1 MFVHHGCHAACPGKP
16 TLQNTQET
24 IQETSEDMTTPKDSD
39 LREALR
45 RKYADTP
52 QLPSDFMNR
61 MQQASQKNRQR
72 SSFFICHSPL
82 VTRRF
87 AAVFSIAA
95 VLLIAFLLWPES
107 HEETLTQQE
116 VKPIVA
122 EAEPQPVPQPIIEE
136 KEEEVMA
143 EVQTTQQPAKK
154 RRKAVKKRSAPVEP
168 VQTEVEPLLAE
179 AAALFDEGRAPN
191 NDLTDPFL
199 DSDEF
204 AREIRSQGERLNGK
218 IAQMMIK

>member
-1 MFVHHGCHAACPGKP
+1 
-16 TLQNTQET
+16 
-24 IQETSEDMTTPKDSD
+24 MTTYKDTD

-72 SSFFICHSPL
+72 SSFFIRHSPL

-107 HEETLTQQE
+107 HEETTTLQV
-116 VKPIVA
+116 VKPVVA
-122 EAEPQPVPQPIIEE
+122 EANPQPIPRPIIEE
-136 KEEEVMA
+136 KEKEVKV

-154 RRKAVKKRSAPVEP
+154 RRKAVRKQSTSIEEPVEEIMPAEP
-168 VQTEVEPLLAE
+168 VVAQAMPMPE
-179 AAALFDEGRAPN
+179 
-191 NDLTDPFL
+191 
-199 DSDEF
+199 
-204 AREIRSQGERLNGK
+204 QGEDPIEKAARIRRELRQRGEQVEQYVAMLNERVK
-218 IAQMMIK
+218 QEQYYMEY